1 MDYCENC
8 KIAVK
13 GNWAICPLCA
23 QPLKMA
29 DNSGKNEESSFKNVP
44 LRYNREKAKQ
54 VFFRVSL
61 VIVALYFIITSFYPF
76 QFFGLEYVLF
86 GLLVTWATIVIFI
99 RKRNNFAKVI
109 VYFLILISLASIYFD
124 YINGW
129 RGWSITFVMPI
140 LSMASLLSIFIAMQ
154 VIDLKV
160 HDYVLYLQLVAVY
173 GIVPLIFLIM
183 GWVGHPLPSVLSVI
197 LSLIMFVGVLINY
210 RSLLIIELQKR
221 MHI

>member
-1 MDYCENC
+1 MHYCENC
-8 KIAVK
+8 QTTIK
-13 GNWAICPLCA
+13 GEWDSCPLCA
-23 QPLKMA
+23 LPLK
-29 DNSGKNEESSFKNVP
+29 SVNETDTTIESSFLNVP

-61 VIVALYFIITSFYPF
+61 VVVALYFIITFFYPF

-86 GLLVTWATIVIFI
+86 GLLITWATIVIFI

-124 YINGW
+124 YVNGW
-129 RGWSITFVMPI
+129 RGWSITFVLPI
-140 LSMASLLSIFIAMQ
+140 LSMASLLSIFIGMQ
-154 VIDLKV
+154 FIDLKV
-160 HDYVLYLQLVAVY
+160 HDYVLYLQLVAIY

-183 GWVGHPLPSVLSVI
+183 GWVGHPLASILSVI
-197 LSLIMFVGVLINY
+197 LSLIMFIGVLINY
-210 RSLLIIELQKR
+210 RSLLINELQKR

>member
-1 MDYCENC
+1 MHYCENC
-8 KIAVK
+8 QTTIK
-13 GNWAICPLCA
+13 GEWDSCPLCA
-23 QPLKMA
+23 RPLKSA
-29 DNSGKNEESSFKNVP
+29 NETDKSIESSFLNVP

-61 VIVALYFIITSFYPF
+61 VVVALYFIITFFYPF

-86 GLLVTWATIVIFI
+86 GLLITWTTIVIFI

-124 YINGW
+124 YVNGW
-129 RGWSITFVMPI
+129 RGWSITFVLPI
-140 LSMASLLSIFIAMQ
+140 LSMASLLSIFIGMQ
-154 VIDLKV
+154 FIDLKV
-160 HDYVLYLQLVAVY
+160 HDYVLYLQLVAIY

-183 GWVGHPLPSVLSVI
+183 GWVGHPLASILSVI
-197 LSLIMFVGVLINY
+197 LSLIMFIGVFINY
-210 RSLLIIELQKR
+210 RSLLIYELQKR